1 MTMQTRTIYR
11 TATVGALL
19 LAATSPLS
27 LPTAADAATAEPP
40 TRPAPIANAAVV
52 KTAFFMI
59 HLA

>member
-1 MTMQTRTIYR
+1 M
-11 TATVGALL
+11 
-19 LAATSPLS
+19 SPPSGLVEI
-27 LPTAADAATAEPP
+27 PDPPAADAAAAEPP